1 MIRIGLRD
9 CVRKEEQNP
18 QESQRQERERKKKER
33 SNNPKIRDDDYTR
46 IVSLQRE
53 HGTYFSCG
61 PRREFLRRRSQSRS
75 RRRRNAKFT
84 IDCHRGDKKSERGIE
99 FHGGK
104 MEEKE
109 RKRER
114 ERVVMYVLYDDTEV
128 RRNYVRL

>member
-18 QESQRQERERKKKER
+18 QESQRQERERKKKKER

-84 IDCHRGDKKSERGIE
+84 IDCHRGDEKSERGIE

-104 MEEKE
+104 MEEK

-114 ERVVMYVLYDDTEV
+114 ERERAILCIV
-128 RRNYVRL
+128 